1 MLSVIIPKNGEK
13 VYRIA
18 GEVFRDMYEK
28 VTGITL
34 PVVTEPAD
42 GDMVIIGSDSVNDTS
57 AELFLDGCID
67 SYNICYGKDN
77 YRIISVK
84 KDGKNLPKKEIS
96 PTFASAN
103 KGITPKSCLWR
114 DSSAG

>member
-1 MLSVIIPKNGEK
+1 MLSVLIPKNGEK

-42 GDMVIIGSDSVNDTS
+42 GDMVIIGSDSLTAALIPTTS
-57 AELFLDGCID
+57 ATARTITG
-67 SYNICYGKDN
+67 SY
-77 YRIISVK
+77 R
-84 KDGKNLPKKEIS
+84 
-96 PTFASAN
+96 
-103 KGITPKSCLWR
+103 
-114 DSSAG
+114 